1 MHIQKPNSLHQQEIN
16 SSHIQ
21 KPSFLHIKKY
31 FSLFLMTLL
40 MGTFLLT
47 GCSSA
52 KGEIEK
58 TSEAAPKT
66 ETSSTNSTN
75 ENKNLP
81 VATINV
87 EGYGAMEIEL
97 YPEIAPNTVNN
108 FISLAN
114 KGFYNNLKF
123 HRIIKGFMIQG
134 GDPKGT
140 GTGGPGYSI
149 EGEFTSNGFANSLK
163 HTKGVISMARTQ
175 DPNSAGSQFF
185 IMSGD
190 APSLDG
196 EYAAFGKVIS
206 GLEVLDKIQSVE
218 TNSSDA
224 PKKDVII
231 TSITVDTKGVEYKE
245 PNKK

>member
-1 MHIQKPNSLHQQEIN
+1 MRIKSIKNCLKLILITVLMSSLILIGCGNVKSSNQDN
-16 SSHIQ
+16 SSQ
-21 KPSFLHIKKY
+21 S
-31 FSLFLMTLL
+31 
-40 MGTFLLT
+40 
-47 GCSSA
+47 
-52 KGEIEK
+52 K
-58 TSEAAPKT
+58 TSDNSDT
-66 ETSSTNSTN
+66 DTSKSS
-75 ENKNLP
+75 EDLP
-81 VATINV
+81 IATITV
-87 EGYGAMEIEL
+87 EGYGVMEAEL

-123 HRIIKGFMIQG
+123 HRVIKGFMIQG
-134 GDPKGT
+134 GDPKGN

-163 HTKGVISMARTQ
+163 HTTGVLSMARAQ

-190 APSLDG
+190 APHLDG

-206 GLEVLDKIQSVE
+206 GLDVIDKIQNVE